1 MMGGGD
7 KRMTGEQRTKVVEV
21 RTTRSTY
28 HAVENVNTWTGQ
40 VRRLEAHSTMA
51 TVGKREAFC
60 AGHRHGSC
68 GYFGLLEARWRP
80 RLILH
85 QLPMNVDTT

>member
-1 MMGGGD
+1 
-7 KRMTGEQRTKVVEV
+7 MTGEQRTKVVEV
-21 RTTRSTY
+21 STTRPIYIY

-51 TVGKREAFC
+51 TVGKCEAFC
-60 AGHRHGSC
+60 AGHRHGSG

-85 QLPMNVDTT
+85 QLPMDVDTT